1 MSVLSLLVVD
11 CQYDFIDGSLACEG
25 AREAV
30 DSAVVFINARPDVAL
45 LYSVDWHSPENRS
58 FLPNGGIWPP
68 HCIAGERGSRIH
80 EKFHLEVLRAGQ
92 RPDSRTIYRKGTD
105 DLVEEYSAFG
115 ARNDAGRT
123 VGQDIGDD
131 VIVCGI
137 ASEYC
142 VRESVLDLLK
152 AGRHVTV
159 LADALGW
166 VDRRKHEENLEDLEK
181 RGAVLRW
188 IGTNQ
193 G

>member
-131 VIVCGI
+131 VAICGI

-188 IGTNQ
+188 VGTNR

>member
-1 MSVLSLLVVD
+1 MSVPSLLIVD

-30 DSAVVFINARPDVAL
+30 DSAVAFINARPNVAT

-68 HCIAGERGSRIH
+68 HCIAGEQGSRIH

-115 ARNDAGRT
+115 ARNDAGCT
-123 VGQDIGDD
+123 VGQDVGDD
-131 VIVCGI
+131 VTVCGI

-181 RGAVLRW
+181 RGALLRW
-188 IGTNQ
+188 VGTNR

>member
-131 VIVCGI
+131 VAICGI

-188 IGTNQ
+188 IGTDR